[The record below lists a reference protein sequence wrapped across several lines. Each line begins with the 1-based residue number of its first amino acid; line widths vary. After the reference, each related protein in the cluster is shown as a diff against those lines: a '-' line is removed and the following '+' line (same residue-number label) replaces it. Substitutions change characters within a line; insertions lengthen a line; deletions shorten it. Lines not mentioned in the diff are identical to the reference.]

1 MIVCIEDDKNIREM
15 LEYSLETLGWEV
27 VTYED
32 ATSFFNS
39 NVSPQI
45 ILLDLILPDLNGK
58 KVLKRIR
65 ENSDVPVIIITANN
79 YEIEKIRL
87 LDLGADDFVS
97 KPFSVMEL
105 NARINAVLRRYKTSE
120 KKDNL
125 CFLDITLYKESYMA
139 LKNGIDLNL
148 TKKEFLILWYLL
160 ENKNRIIKRE
170 KLLDIAWGSEYIG
183 ESRTLDV
190 HIASLR
196 AKLENECI
204 KTIRGIG
211 YKLEVKNEI

>member
-15 LEYSLETLGWEV
+15 LEYSLKTLGWEV

-32 ATSFFNS
+32 ATTFFNS
-39 NVSPQI
+39 NIRPQI
-45 ILLDLILPDLNGK
+45 ILLDLVLPDLNGK

-120 KKDNL
+120 KKDSL

-148 TKKEFLILWYLL
+148 TKKEFLVLWYLL

-170 KLLDIAWGSEYIG
+170 KLLDIAWGAEYIG